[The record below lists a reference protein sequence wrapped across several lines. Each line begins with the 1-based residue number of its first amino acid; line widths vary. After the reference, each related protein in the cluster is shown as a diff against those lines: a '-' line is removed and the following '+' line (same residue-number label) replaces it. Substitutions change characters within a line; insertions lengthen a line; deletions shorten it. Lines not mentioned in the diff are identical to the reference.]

1 LALRDP
7 IGALHAVGPPGFVSA
22 CLQVTD
28 ASALIPTS
36 EQTPPDPESPPP
48 GGTSRPAPAAPSSW
62 KKFVAWV
69 LQRVRDLAG
78 HVWKFAF
85 DVAQYYWGMRHPL
98 REYVAGFLP
107 DLASESKRMREVRL
121 NPDES
126 HRMAEFGPEG
136 WKVSILGRCVVCGER
151 TQNPPVDESKLV
163 ENAARAFWIPAAA
176 LLLGLS
182 IGWFLYGRW
191 IATLSLPLGLAAGYL
206 LRGTVPVL
214 LRLARC
220 NEHTT
225 RLNIP
230 QVLAWGNT
238 LVLRFGHKS
247 VRKVFLYG
255 ETMDFTVPQPDA
267 PAGESNPAGAQSESA
282 YVPETIPLADS
293 PDPKD
298 SQITHDLPPTFGPDD
313 PSKSPTV
320 P

>member
-1 LALRDP
+1 LSP
-7 IGALHAVGPPGFVSA
+7 S
-22 CLQVTD
+22 
-28 ASALIPTS
+28 S
-36 EQTPPDPESPPP
+36 EQTPPESSPA
-48 GGTSRPAPAAPSSW
+48 GGTSGSAPAPSSSW
-62 KKFVAWV
+62 KQFVAWI
-69 LQRVRDLAG
+69 LKQGRELAG
-78 HVWKFAF
+78 RVWKFVS
-85 DVAQYYWGMRHPL
+85 DVAGYYWGMRHPL
-98 REYVAGFLP
+98 WEYVAGFLP

-121 NPDES
+121 NSDES

-151 TQNPPVDESKLV
+151 TENSPVDESKLV

-182 IGWFLYGRW
+182 IGWFLFGRW
-191 IATLSLPLGLAAGYL
+191 LATLSLPLGLAAGYL

-214 LRLARC
+214 LRLTRC

-255 ETMDFTVPQPDA
+255 ETMDFTDPQPDA
-267 PAGESNPAGAQSESA
+267 PAGESNPAGTHSESA

-293 PDPKD
+293 PDPMD
-298 SQITHDLPPTFGPDD
+298 SQITHDLPPTLGADD
-313 PSKSPTV
+313 QSKSPMV